1 LFGHGA
7 RCGFTGLASVLVDGH
22 GGGAVVAW
30 FRRAENGSRGAAPA
44 GDAPV
49 IPARRTPRTGTRR
62 RTTLNVRP
70 PELPGDREDF
80 SQREDFSLV

>member
-1 LFGHGA
+1 MVA
-7 RCGFTGLASVLVDGH
+7 APWSPGFAAGD
-22 GGGAVVAW
+22 GGG
-30 FRRAENGSRGAAPA
+30 GAAPA

-62 RTTLNVRP
+62 RTTLNLRSA
-70 PELPGDREDF
+70 ELPGDREDF